1 MLAIKRIR
9 KDLIDFFDN
18 PLENCSAGPIDEND
32 LYFWQAAIL
41 GPDDSPYV
49 GGVFFLDIRFPIDY
63 PFNPPEIKFTT
74 KIYHPKIN
82 SDGTFKFRFFEDF
95 WSPTMT
101 VSKLLLYI

>member
-18 PLENCSAGPIDEND
+18 PLANCSAGPIDEND
-32 LYFWQAAIL
+32 LYFWQATIL

-74 KIYHPKIN
+74 KI
-82 SDGTFKFRFFEDF
+82 
-95 WSPTMT
+95 
-101 VSKLLLYI
+101 